1 MSLAPVVVFCYNRYE
16 SIVQV
21 MNALSKNDGA
31 KETDVYVYSNAAIK
45 GTRGDNQAVSRVR
58 AALKRYSGFFKSY
71 QVIERAVNTGPN
83 DNMIPAIDEI
93 VHRYGRII
101 VVEDDIITCK
111 GFLSFMNQAL
121 DYYEKDSDVFA
132 ICGYNA
138 AAGPC
143 SRTEDTFSYDAF
155 RSWGY
160 GIWADRWDTLDETAD
175 AVSAIDLGKTHTEAE
190 IYLKAIKN
198 EIAYREANTWVRF
211 LDYRLACR
219 QIADRKTVIYPVR
232 SFCDNIGIGQGV
244 NSFPLYQ
251 GDRNENYDWMHAPS
265 EIVFSKW
272 NLNIDS
278 DPEYFFQF
286 RERLNLL
293 ELYRR
298 ARDVYPFSVM
308 YYCLS
313 LLLLHGHDIGHYFRK
328 HHIQSAA
335 IYDYCYAGQLLHQML
350 EKVGVE
356 VSYVIDE
363 NGRAAPPDTRLRTY
377 SSLED
382 LPPTD
387 VIIVSEVRFYPDIEE
402 KLRQHTKLPLCC
414 MDDIILECKVDLLDK
429 GARDLCSIG

>member
-31 KETDVYVYSNAAIK
+31 KETDVYVYSNAPIN
-45 GTRGDNQAVSRVR
+45 GIPGDDQTVSRVR
-58 AALKRYSGFFKSY
+58 AALKKYSGFFNSY
-71 QVIERAVNTGPN
+71 QVIERTVNTGPN
-83 DNMIPAIDEI
+83 DNMIPAIDKI
-93 VHRYGRII
+93 VHLYGRVI

-121 DYYEKDSDVFA
+121 DYYEKDSDVFS

-138 AAGPC
+138 AVGPY
-143 SRTEDTFSYDAF
+143 SRTEDTFSYDLF

-175 AVSAIDLGKTHTEAE
+175 AVSAIDLGKMHTEAE
-190 IYLKAIKN
+190 IYLSTVKS
-198 EIAYREANTWVRF
+198 EIAYREANAMPHF
-211 LDYRLACR
+211 LDYMLTCR
-219 QIADRKTVIYPVR
+219 QIADRKTVIYPMR
-232 SFCDNIGIGQGV
+232 SFCDNIRIGQGV
-244 NSFPLYQ
+244 QRYSIDLN
-251 GDRNENYDWMHAPS
+251 GRNENFDWRYAPS
-265 EIVFSKW
+265 EIAFSKW

-278 DPEYFFQF
+278 DPEYFFCF
-286 RERLNLL
+286 REKLNLL
-293 ELYRR
+293 DFFRGTRL
-298 ARDVYPFSVM
+298 ASPFSVM

-313 LLLLHGHDIGHYFRK
+313 LLLLHGYDIGHYFRK
-328 HHIQSAA
+328 HHIQNAA

-350 EKVGVE
+350 QKVGVE

-363 NGRAAPPDTRLRTY
+363 NGRAAPPEAHLHTY

-414 MDDIILECKVDLLDK
+414 MDDIVLECKVDLLDR
-429 GARDLCSIG
+429 GLENP